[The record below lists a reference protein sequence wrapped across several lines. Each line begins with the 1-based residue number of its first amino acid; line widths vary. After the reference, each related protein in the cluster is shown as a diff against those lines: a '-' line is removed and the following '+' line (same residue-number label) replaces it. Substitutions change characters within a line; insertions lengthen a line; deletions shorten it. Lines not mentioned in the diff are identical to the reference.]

1 MNIDFKLYEQNY
13 SEFATKSEDAQ
24 RIKFEEKNNLRNP
37 FQIDR
42 DRIIHSKSFR
52 RLKHKTQVYLNP
64 EKDHYRT
71 RLTHTLEVTQIART
85 IARCLNLNEDLVEA
99 IGLGHDLGHT
109 PFGHVGE
116 KILDKLNPK
125 GFKHYQ
131 QSLNVVQYLE
141 HNSTRVGL
149 NLTKQ
154 ILDGIVNHSG
164 TNMAKTLEG
173 QIIKFSDRIAYINHD
188 IDDSIRS
195 NIIKNSDLPSE
206 IINEL
211 GTSGSKRIN
220 FLVNDLVDNSFGK
233 NCIKMSA
240 KTYKLMED
248 LRAFMFEHVYFND
261 IVRKDDKKVEY
272 VLRNLYGYYLEDLK
286 RLPKSH
292 TEIYNNIELQDKT
305 KDDIVTDYI
314 AGMTDSFARRT
325 FKEIFIP
332 DSWSI

>member
-154 ILDGIVNHSG
+154 TLDGIVNHSG

-233 NCIKMSA
+233 NC
-240 KTYKLMED
+240 
-248 LRAFMFEHVYFND
+248 
-261 IVRKDDKKVEY
+261 
-272 VLRNLYGYYLEDLK
+272 
-286 RLPKSH
+286 
-292 TEIYNNIELQDKT
+292 
-305 KDDIVTDYI
+305 
-314 AGMTDSFARRT
+314 
-325 FKEIFIP
+325 
-332 DSWSI
+332 

>member
-1 MNIDFKLYEQNY
+1 M
-13 SEFATKSEDAQ
+13 
-24 RIKFEEKNNLRNP
+24 
-37 FQIDR
+37 
-42 DRIIHSKSFR
+42 
-52 RLKHKTQVYLNP
+52 
-64 EKDHYRT
+64 
-71 RLTHTLEVTQIART
+71 
-85 IARCLNLNEDLVEA
+85 
-99 IGLGHDLGHT
+99 GHDLGHT

-125 GFKHYQ
+125 GFKHYK
-131 QSLNVVQYLE
+131 QSINVVQYLE
-141 HNSTRVGL
+141 HSSSRIGL

-154 ILDGIVNHSG
+154 TLDGIVNHSG
-164 TNMAKTLEG
+164 SNKANTLEG

-195 NIIKNSDLPSE
+195 NIIKNSDLPVE
-206 IINEL
+206 ITDEL
-211 GTSGSKRIN
+211 GDRGSKRIN

-233 NCIKMSA
+233 NLIEMSD
-240 KTYKLMED
+240 KTYKLMEE
-248 LRAFMFEHVYFND
+248 LRSFMFNNVYFND

-272 VLRNLYGYYLEDLK
+272 VLSNLYSYYLEDIS

-292 TEIYNNIELQDKT
+292 TDIYNNIELQDKT
-305 KDDIVTDYI
+305 EDDIVTDYI

>member
-1 MNIDFKLYEQNY
+1 MNVDFKLYENYY
-13 SEFATKSEDAQ
+13 SEFATKSNESE
-24 RIKFEEKNNLRNP
+24 RIQFEPSDNLRNP

-64 EKDHYRT
+64 DKDHYRT

-85 IARCLNLNEDLVEA
+85 IARCLRLNEDLVEA

-125 GFKHYQ
+125 GFKHYK
-131 QSLNVVQYLE
+131 QSINVVQYLE
-141 HNSTRVGL
+141 HSSLRIGL

-154 ILDGIVNHSG
+154 TLDGIVNHSG
-164 TNMAKTLEG
+164 NNKASTLEG

-195 NIIKNSDLPSE
+195 NIIKVSDLPNE
-206 IINEL
+206 IINNL
-211 GTSGSKRIN
+211 GDRGSKRIN

-233 NCIKMSA
+233 NKIEMSC
-240 KTYKLMED
+240 KTYKLMEG
-248 LRAFMFEHVYFND
+248 LRSFMFENVYFND

-272 VLRNLYGYYLEDLK
+272 VLTNLYQFYLEDIN

-292 TEIYNNIELQDKT
+292 TDVYNSDKLKNKT